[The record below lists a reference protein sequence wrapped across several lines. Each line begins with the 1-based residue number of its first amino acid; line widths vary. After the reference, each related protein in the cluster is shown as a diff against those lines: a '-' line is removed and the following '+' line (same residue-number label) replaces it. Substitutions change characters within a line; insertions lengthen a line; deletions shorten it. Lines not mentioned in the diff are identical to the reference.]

1 MITLNSEADKP
12 SQLQARFTN
21 TATRAAEDITSV
33 RLQSPLGELTCSK
46 AYDAPLYPLPNDEPE
61 QDRLDLQHHAFRVST
76 NGPLY
81 LAPIR
86 KDIHNA
92 LDVGCGTGIV
102 RLSSSVA
109 LANSRIAVGD

>member
-1 MITLNSEADKP
+1 MIALSSDADKP

-33 RLQSPLGELTCSK
+33 RLQSPLGKLTCSK

-61 QDRLDLQHHAFRVST
+61 QDRLDLQHHAFRVSID
-76 NGPLY
+76 GPLY

-86 KDIHNA
+86 KDIHNV

-102 RLSSSVA
+102 RPFIIGYA
-109 LANSRIAVGD
+109 G